1 MTHVQ
6 IPVSVNPDEFK
17 KRKQQM
23 TTEELTTGE
32 NPFRDEPNQR
42 ERQIDAII
50 AAYYRAVEGGECID
64 QKDFIEKH
72 PDVEKELCEFFRDSR
87 LFRVLNH

>member
-1 MTHVQ
+1 MN
-6 IPVSVNPDEFK
+6 SRSE
-17 KRKQQM
+17 KQQM
-23 TTEELTTGE
+23 TAEEMTTED

-42 ERQIDAII
+42 EQQIDAII

-72 PDVEKELCEFFRDSR
+72 PDVEKELCEFFRYSR

>member
-1 MTHVQ
+1 
-6 IPVSVNPDEFK
+6 
-17 KRKQQM
+17 M
-23 TTEELTTGE
+23 TTEEKLFQ
-32 NPFRDEPNQR
+32 NEPNER

-50 AAYYRAVEGGECID
+50 AAYYRAVEGGVCID

-87 LFRVLNH
+87 LFRVFNH